1 METSVMVF
9 GAKPK
14 KPSCLGTREKYLCLN
29 ADFKICTGLEAKM
42 LKDTATHTLSHLQ
55 LVAGSDRRVH
65 HGINLARDA
74 IFAAGKPG
82 HTGCGILDTDL
93 VAAFDYMCMEWVYKV
108 LDKKGLDKRVIDRLR
123 NLYRDSKTIVMVNNI
138 PGKVIENTRLSLRQG
153 D

>member
-1 METSVMVF
+1 M
-9 GAKPK
+9 
-14 KPSCLGTREKYLCLN
+14 
-29 ADFKICTGLEAKM
+29 
-42 LKDTATHTLSHLQ
+42 
-55 LVAGSDRRVH
+55 
-65 HGINLARDA
+65 
-74 IFAAGKPG
+74 G
-82 HTGCGILDTDL
+82 HTGCEILDTDL